1 MTISSL
7 IETRKKIFR
16 KYNSI
21 EKDREFTNAVG
32 MEFHSNKNLGKELN
46 SNYFQLIELLFRIR
60 DKEGKLV
67 PFFLNDE
74 QKRFTTIFKKKK
86 KKGKSVKIL
95 ILKSR
100 QQGFTTLITA
110 IQLCMLLC
118 KKGFKGTT
126 VAHLNEATK
135 YIFNSKA
142 KDMYEEIPDSLKYE
156 PKRSNAKEIVI
167 QNTGSFWNCFTAGS
181 KDSARSSTFNFI
193 HGSERA
199 FWKNALA
206 NKASITSALA
216 PNSIE
221 IYETTA
227 NGYNDF
233 KDEWDDASKGNTDFI
248 PYFSY
253 WFRQKEYTSEF
264 ESVDLKSEFISAVKS
279 GERYKNV
286 DSKFMK
292 FLNEI
297 LINENLEYEQIYW
310 YFKKKQELK
319 DLLYQEYPTN
329 PEQAFLASGTPYF
342 DIQLLYIEKEK
353 LNNTL
358 PLENIRDEIHI
369 YEYPQKGHEYV
380 VGSDVA
386 EGLEEGD
393 KSTFVIIDRETK
405 KTVVTAEYTVKP
417 DEHGNILYK
426 YASEYN
432 NALLGVERNNH
443 GHSTLNTLEK
453 TLEYDNLFH
462 MIRYNT
468 KTKEETEKLG
478 WETTAQ
484 SKFLMLDELD
494 TAHRNEALII
504 LDKRII
510 DQMMTVQKED
520 GKVSVNGKDLVVAL
534 AIANQLLK
542 YEPRLTGIDI
552 RRKIIGV

>member
-7 IETRKKIFR
+7 IETRKKIFT

-32 MEFHSNKNLGKELN
+32 LEFHSNKNLAKELN
-46 SNYFQLIELLFRIR
+46 QNYFLLIELLFRIR

-74 QKRFTTIFKKKK
+74 QKRFITIFNQEYQ
-86 KKGKSVKIL
+86 KGKSVKIL

-142 KDMYEEIPDSLKYE
+142 KDMYEEIPDTLKYE

-199 FWKNALA
+199 FWKNALE
-206 NKASITSALA
+206 NEASLTSALA
-216 PNSIE
+216 PKSIQ

-227 NGYNDF
+227 NGFNDF
-233 KDEWDDASKGNTDFI
+233 KDKWDDAVAGNTDFI

-253 WFRQKEYTSEF
+253 WYKQKEYREEF
-264 ESVDLKSEFISAVKS
+264 ESVLHKDEFISHVKQ
-279 GERYKNV
+279 GKRFKNV
-286 DSKFMK
+286 DEKFMQ
-292 FLNEI
+292 FINEL
-297 LINENLEYEQIYW
+297 LINQNLEYEQIYW
-310 YFKKKQELK
+310 YFKKRQELK
-319 DLLYQEYPTN
+319 GLIYQEYPST
-329 PEQAFLASGTPYF
+329 PEQAFLISGTPYF
-342 DIQLLYIEKEK
+342 DIQLLYIQLEELRKVEI
-353 LNNTL
+353 
-358 PLENIRDEIHI
+358 LENIRDEIYI
-369 YEYPQKGHEYV
+369 FEKPIPEHEYV
-380 VGSDVA
+380 MGSDVA
-386 EGLEEGD
+386 EGLDEGD
-393 KSTFVIIDRETK
+393 DSTFVIIDRESK
-405 KTVVTAEYTVKP
+405 KTVATGKYKAKP
-417 DEHGNILYK
+417 DEHAGILYK
-426 YASEYN
+426 YAVMYN
-432 NALLGVERNNH
+432 NAFLGVERNNH
-443 GHSTLNTLEK
+443 GHSTLNTLEN
-453 TLEYDNLFH
+453 TLEYNNLFS

-468 KTKEETEKLG
+468 KTKKETDQVG
-478 WETTAQ
+478 WQTTEQ

-494 TAHRNEALII
+494 TAHRNEEIII
-504 LDKRII
+504 LDERITKE
-510 DQMMTVQKED
+510 MMGIQKEN
-520 GKVSVNGKDLVVAL
+520 GKVVVNGKDLTVAI

-542 YEPRLTGIDI
+542 YEPKMIGIDI
-552 RRKIIGV
+552 RRKVIGV

>member
-1 MTISSL
+1 MTVSSL
-7 IETRKKIFR
+7 IETRQKIFK

-32 MEFHSNKNLGKELN
+32 LEFHSNKNLAKELN
-46 SNYFQLIELLFRIR
+46 SNYFQLIELIFRIR

-74 QKRFTTIFKKKK
+74 QKRFIKTFNQEYQ
-86 KKGKSVKIL
+86 KGKSVKIL

-142 KDMYEEIPDSLKYE
+142 KDMYEEIPDTLKYE

-233 KDEWDDASKGNTDFI
+233 RDEWQDAVKGNTDFI

-253 WFRQKEYTSEF
+253 WFRQKEYTAEF

-319 DLLYQEYPTN
+319 DLLYQEYPSN

-353 LNNTL
+353 LNNTV

-380 VGSDVA
+380 IGSDVA

-426 YASEYN
+426 YAS
-432 NALLGVERNNH
+432 
-443 GHSTLNTLEK
+443 
-453 TLEYDNLFH
+453 
-462 MIRYNT
+462 
-468 KTKEETEKLG
+468 
-478 WETTAQ
+478 
-484 SKFLMLDELD
+484 
-494 TAHRNEALII
+494 
-504 LDKRII
+504 
-510 DQMMTVQKED
+510 
-520 GKVSVNGKDLVVAL
+520 
-534 AIANQLLK
+534 
-542 YEPRLTGIDI
+542 
-552 RRKIIGV
+552 